1 MENRKSKKSL
11 LDLRK
16 KFWIL
21 KPLPHSFVNFESN
34 RNISEVNKESI
45 NILFE
50 PLEILTWVPHQM
62 SDKLERRDNLE
73 NKRDIFFQDENFAF
87 ISRWFF
93 LNWPMS
99 TWLSALDRSL
109 ATCFQVFKFS
119 HQKLPLQEWISS
131 NLSSTL
137 RLLALYWKRY
147 SSSSLP
153 KSSFRLWFSG
163 VKEVRLLTKLA
174 RKSSLP
180 RLKSLPSKHPCN
192 LLQLWCLQRHCRMKH
207 LL

>member
-16 KFWIL
+16 KFWSL
-21 KPLPHSFVNFESN
+21 QPLRHSFVNFESN

-73 NKRDIFFQDENFAF
+73 NKRDIFFQDENFAV

-93 LNWPMS
+93 LNWPKS

-119 HQKLPLQEWISS
+119 HQSCLFKNEFRRIYHRHFASWHYIE
-131 NLSSTL
+131 NATL
-137 RLLALYWKRY
+137 LRPCQRVLFDCD
-147 SSSSLP
+147 
-153 KSSFRLWFSG
+153 FR
-163 VKEVRLLTKLA
+163 V
-174 RKSSLP
+174 
-180 RLKSLPSKHPCN
+180 
-192 LLQLWCLQRHCRMKH
+192 
-207 LL
+207 